1 LISIRKH
8 IDEFSKAGQSGMSD
22 EALVEFRAMLLAIGR
37 CGERA
42 VPTSG
47 DGLQQKMASLT
58 GTLAEPVET
67 GAVSKTGQ
75 QAQAELSQWA
85 ERAYRHHQELEREV
99 REIVGV
105 ISTAAESLGERDARY
120 ANRLGELSQRLGS
133 IAAGTDLAHMRQSI
147 VENTRA
153 LKGCV
158 EQMTEESCAL
168 VNNLTSEVKD
178 YRTRLEKAERESNT
192 DPLTEI
198 ANRRAFETDLSLRMN
213 RTRPFSLIAIDLDGF
228 KGVNDKYGHAAG
240 DSLLRQFAGEL
251 KALFSMG
258 DLVARLGGDEF
269 DVLTDGGLEEALSK
283 IERIQ
288 KWALGEYK
296 IQCGGEPGSAAVKI
310 QVRASIAAGEWR
322 HSESAAEFVAR
333 VDGEVYKIKAP
344 RDRRVG
350 RTGLF

>member
-1 LISIRKH
+1 
-8 IDEFSKAGQSGMSD
+8 MSD
-22 EALVEFRAMLLAIGR
+22 EALAEFRAMLLAIGR

-47 DGLQQKMASLT
+47 AGLQQKMTSLT
-58 GTLAEPVET
+58 STLAEPIES
-67 GAVSKTGQ
+67 GAVSRTAQ

-85 ERAYRHHQELEREV
+85 ERAYTHHQELEREV
-99 REIVGV
+99 RDIVGV

-133 IAAGTDLAHMRQSI
+133 LAAGTDLAHMRQSI

-153 LKGCV
+153 LKTCV
-158 EQMTEESCAL
+158 EQMTEESRAV
-168 VNNLTSEVKD
+168 VNSLTAEVKD
-178 YRTRLEKAERESNT
+178 YRTRLEQAEHESNT

-198 ANRRAFETDLSLRMN
+198 ANRRAFEKDLAIRMS

-228 KGVNDKYGHAAG
+228 KGVNDKYGHPAG
-240 DSLLRQFAGEL
+240 DSLLRQFAAEL
-251 KALFSMG
+251 KALFSTG

-269 DVLTDGGLEEALSK
+269 VVVTDGGLEEALLK

-296 IQCGGEPGSAAVKI
+296 VLCGGEAGNAAVKL
-310 QVRASIAAGEWR
+310 QVRASMGAGEWR
-322 HSESAAEFVAR
+322 RGESATEFVAR
-333 VDGEVYKIKAP
+333 VDGEVYKVKAP
-344 RDRRVG
+344 RDRRAG
-350 RTGLF
+350 RAGA